1 MLPSPASGA
10 SRQLLRAQHRAS
22 QMLSH
27 FPGAAALGDKV
38 HHSDLRARPAG
49 RNQPLTASV
58 PPLGGPSGQAGDCI
72 APTASLASAA
82 PWPSLAGAPGL
93 QLHP

>member
-1 MLPSPASGA
+1 
-10 SRQLLRAQHRAS
+10 
-22 QMLSH
+22 MLSY

-38 HHSDLRARPAG
+38 HLSDLRAGPAG
-49 RNQPLTASV
+49 RNQPHTASM

-82 PWPSLAGAPGL
+82 PWPSFAGTLGL